1 MDNKMAVE
9 RVTMKTVSDPRTEDL
24 SLYSS
29 EYLEVNPGRVF
40 LPSFY
45 ADWHDRYTNFTVH
58 HEDVWVVTF
67 PKSGTTW
74 TQELVW
80 CLMKDKDSPEAQ
92 LELMKRFPFFEYD
105 CLIHPDMEVSGLKED
120 DPMRPGLSWKMVQ
133 SMAAPRTIKSHL
145 PMQLL
150 PRQIWDVKPKVVY
163 VCRDPRDVCISYYY
177 HYRKLEGY
185 VGDLQHFIDCFLD
198 EKVVYSPIWSHIL
211 TFWQLRH
218 QHHVLFI
225 RFEDMKEDLAAVVRQ
240 VAEFL
245 GKEVKEEEVSWLV
258 HHCSFDQMSQNPAA
272 NNETFTT
279 APTEEAKG
287 IKFMRT
293 GQVGDWKNY
302 LTEEQQ
308 KAFKTWTLKNLEGSD
323 FPYYQ
328 DFN

>member
-9 RVTMKTVSDPRTEDL
+9 
-24 SLYSS
+24 SS

-198 EKVVYSPIWSHIL
+198 EKAKASTPRPLH
-211 TFWQLRH
+211 
-218 QHHVLFI
+218 
-225 RFEDMKEDLAAVVRQ
+225 Q